1 MIGSAT
7 KEMLLKEVIK
17 KSLTYFESVSEKHS
31 KSLLAL
37 TPARRGVLK
46 NVF

>member
-7 KEMLLKEVIK
+7 KEMVLKEVIK

-31 KSLLAL
+31 KSLLASNFSSSF
-37 TPARRGVLK
+37 TI
-46 NVF
+46 